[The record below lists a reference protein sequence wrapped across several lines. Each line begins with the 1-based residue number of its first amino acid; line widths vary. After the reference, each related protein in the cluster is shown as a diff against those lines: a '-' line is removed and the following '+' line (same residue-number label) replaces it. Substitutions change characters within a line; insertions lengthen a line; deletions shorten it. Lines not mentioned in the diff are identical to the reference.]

1 MAIVTVTNQ
10 KGGVGKTTTTLNLG
24 IGLQRRG
31 WRVLA
36 VDFDPQGNLTTCCGL
51 DDVAG
56 FETRPTLAD
65 ALLTTVRGPTARKVR
80 VQDVI
85 VQSPA
90 GIDLVPADKHLA
102 AAEAALYSVYG
113 REYALRDTLE
123 MVKDRY
129 DVILVDSVPTL
140 GLLAINGLAAANGV
154 VIPVQAEFLAVHG
167 LAQLL
172 ESVLVVR
179 ERLNPD
185 LSVWGVLMTM
195 VDPRTKHSREVTSAV
210 RESLPEG
217 VHVFDA
223 AIPVSVKLKESARAG
238 RSIFEIDSH
247 GRAAQAYG
255 EFAAEVEQ
263 HLGKPGTSFSA
274 QGVRDFLDDYRRA
287 DAGQADARSPD
298 GSDGS
303 RSNGHANGN
312 GRGEAARG
320 LERTVTLVPASA
332 DTSEGKSVDGSI
344 GDEKDA
350 QPGSSVGADNALIG
364 SGRHPVHVCP
374 KLGIETNSREHL
386 PTVSHE
392 HRCFADQ
399 TPLEISNYAQRL
411 YCLTDRYGTCGRYLR
426 AQMSAQTVNQ
436 EQTGGFLARVRN
448 ALNRPA
454 G

>member
-56 FETRPTLAD
+56 SESRPTLAD

-140 GLLAINGLAAANGV
+140 GLLAINGLAAAHGV
-154 VIPVQAEFLAVHG
+154 IIPVQAEFLAVHG

-217 VHVFDA
+217 VNVFDA

-247 GRAAQAYG
+247 GRAAQAYA
-255 EFAAEVEQ
+255 EFASEVEQ

-287 DAGQADARSPD
+287 DASQSDGHLPE
-298 GSDGS
+298 GSDGP
-303 RSNGHANGN
+303 RSNGHGN
-312 GRGEAARG
+312 GRGEGSRG
-320 LERTVTLVPASA
+320 LERTVNLVPGSADGPDGKPPERGGRDERDARPAASA
-332 DTSEGKSVDGSI
+332 
-344 GDEKDA
+344 
-350 QPGSSVGADNALIG
+350 GADNALIG
-364 SGRHPVHVCP
+364 SGRQPIHVCP

-411 YCLTDRYGTCGRYLR
+411 YCLTDRYGTCGRFLR

-448 ALNRPA
+448 ALNRPS